1 MLTSSRDDW
10 ERLVA
15 AVLKKQQIWELCHQQ
30 SRSPSIST
38 ITSDDLSEQ
47 ILSFSSTNSE
57 LFSASVPEIPS
68 VSQVK
73 NNASSRPIKRKLFSP
88 WYGRRKSKD
97 KDLVDIPEYATIH
110 FPHLRKFSL
119 NELQI
124 ATKAFSTTCLIARG
138 VYSCRLDDGSPVV
151 VKRKQT
157 VPNSSCR
164 DSILRELEISSIAAH
179 PNVLRALG
187 YCITPNEQLVVYPL
201 MVNGSVKSWLR
212 DRGESKAPLDWLIK
226 KGIALGAARG
236 LAYLQEEIC
245 DQNIIHRDIK
255 AANILLDKDFQ
266 AVLADFGLGI
276 IVKHSTTFVEQS
288 IYGTFGYIAPEY
300 IEKGEFSEK
309 IDVFGYGVFLLEII
323 TGQRAYDPDRIAN
336 GEDGMLL
343 YWVKRIV
350 KKGYWEKIVDADCDG
365 IIQAEDVVK
374 LLLQVALLC
383 TRSDPKGRPKMSEVV
398 RMFEDGN
405 GLAERW
411 EEWIKNVT
419 DEVQEP
425 PVWNDYQS
433 TNWIIDDSSTLVAEE
448 LSGPR

>member
-97 KDLVDIPEYATIH
+97 KDLVDIPDATFH

-138 VYSCRLDDGSPVV
+138 VYSGRLADGSPVV

-157 VPNSSCR
+157 EQNSSCR

-201 MVNGSVKSWLR
+201 MVNGSVKSWLS